1 MNDFLKGIL
10 DGINSVLSNYG
21 WSIMVFTLLIRMI
34 LLPFDYRSRSSMRKT
49 AALQPKMAALQ
60 KKYAK
65 DQQKL
70 NQKMSEL
77 YRQEGVSPLSGCLP
91 LLLSYP
97 ILIAMFGA
105 MRAIANEQVVQQV
118 LTMLTT
124 NELPKFEGWL
134 WIRNIWMPD
143 SPFAS
148 SLPDFNTI
156 RAVPADIWLKF
167 INADV
172 ISTLPST
179 LNQLTV
185 DSFSGSNL
193 QATIQEIYNVLST
206 LSVYQQG
213 TAIAS
218 GWTFNLLITTFSI
231 MQNFNGLFLLPLFSA
246 LSQFLLTKM
255 TPQQP
260 QAQANPNDQAAATGK
275 FMQWFF
281 PIFSLWICSSYN
293 GAFALYW
300 VTSNLIAM
308 AQTYIINKIL
318 DKKDA
323 EKNQHPVSV
332 EGTIK

>member
-1 MNDFLKGIL
+1 
-10 DGINSVLSNYG
+10 
-21 WSIMVFTLLIRMI
+21 
-34 LLPFDYRSRSSMRKT
+34 
-49 AALQPKMAALQ
+49 
-60 KKYAK
+60 
-65 DQQKL
+65 
-70 NQKMSEL
+70 
-77 YRQEGVSPLSGCLP
+77 
-91 LLLSYP
+91 
-97 ILIAMFGA
+97 